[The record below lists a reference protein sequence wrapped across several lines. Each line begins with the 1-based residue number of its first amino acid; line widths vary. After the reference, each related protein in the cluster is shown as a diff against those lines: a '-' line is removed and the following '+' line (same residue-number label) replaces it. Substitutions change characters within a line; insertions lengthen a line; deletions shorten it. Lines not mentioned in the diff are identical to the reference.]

1 MNLFHLFDVSAFH
14 LTAIVVLVSAI
25 VFTMLQKHTDRSQNK
40 LFIAA
45 VLSLILQCVFDII
58 VMQAGLQVEKSET
71 ARVLLKIGDF
81 GYFMLHTL
89 LPILLLFYA
98 LFVTRR
104 YYRYNNLQR
113 VIGLIPAVIAEF
125 MVLTNPFLGL
135 TWGYDAEGHF
145 ERHWGEV
152 VLYLVSLIYF
162 ASAMGIL
169 LFRWHAITRRRTMM
183 LTFAIVCV
191 LSGIVIQM
199 LLPGV
204 TVELFGEAVAILA
217 IMIAVEYDEDLL
229 DSSTNINNRIAL
241 IQDLRASFEMDVEFF
256 AISVQFQNLELLR
269 RFRNISSQE
278 LIIEL
283 AETLKKVCPRYLIY
297 RATPASFLV
306 LLERTDRAG
315 ARAMAE
321 RIKNQLLMDWSA
333 DEKGIDLKFQLILS
347 EAPKELARPED
358 VILMSESMLPDKEEC
373 VVLEGQDLNGIFE
386 QAKLSEILRRG
397 ITEHN
402 FKMVYQL
409 IYSADRRKIVAAEA
423 LLRLHDPEIGDV
435 YPSVFIPVAER
446 IGIIRKLGEYALCEV
461 CEFLQSET
469 PHRLGIRFVGVNL
482 SIIQCTNP
490 DFVSQASEIVRRYGI
505 RPEWIC
511 FEISETAAAVDYR
524 LLSETIRQLKD
535 LGFLFSMDGYG
546 AGYANMYS
554 IFSMDFDLI
563 KLDRSLLYSAEESEE
578 GKVVLKS
585 SAQMI
590 HDLNRKVVVIGLEK
604 EAHLAEVATFPV
616 DYLQGNYFSAAETK
630 EELAARNV
638 L

>member
-1 MNLFHLFDVSAFH
+1 MNLFHVFDMTAFH
-14 LTAIVVLVSAI
+14 LTAIVILCSAI
-25 VFTMLQKHTDRSQNK
+25 IFTMLQKHTDRPQNK

-45 VLSLILQCVFDII
+45 ALSLILQCVFDIM
-58 VMQAGLQVEKSET
+58 VMLARLQVDDSEL
-71 ARVLLKIGDF
+71 ARVFLKIGDF
-81 GYFMLHTL
+81 GYFLLHML
-89 LPILLLFYA
+89 LPILLLIYA

-104 YYRYNNLQR
+104 YYRYNQLQR
-113 VIGLIPAVIAEF
+113 IIGLIPAAIAEF
-125 MVLTNPFLGL
+125 LVLSNPLLHL

-152 VLYLVSLIYF
+152 ILYLVSLIYF
-162 ASAMGIL
+162 TCAMAIL
-169 LFRWHAITRRRTMM
+169 LFKWHAVTRRRRMM
-183 LTFAIVCV
+183 LCFGIICV
-191 LSGIVIQM
+191 LAGIIVQM
-199 LLPGV
+199 VLPGV
-204 TVELFGEAVAILA
+204 MVELFAEAVGILA

-229 DSSTNINNRIAL
+229 DSSTNVNNRTAL

-269 RFRNISSQE
+269 RFRKVSSQE
-278 LIIEL
+278 LIIEI
-283 AETLKKVCPRYLIY
+283 AESLKKVCPRYLIY
-297 RATPASFLV
+297 RATPASFLI
-306 LLERTDRAG
+306 LLERIDRAG

-347 EAPKELARPED
+347 EAPKELARSED
-358 VILMSESMLPDKEEC
+358 VILMSESMLTEKEAC
-373 VVLEGQDLNGIFE
+373 VVLEGQDLNEIFE

-409 IYSADRRKIVAAEA
+409 IYSANHHKVIAAEA

-446 IGIIRKLGEYALCEV
+446 IGIIRKLGEYALREV
-461 CEFLQSET
+461 CEFLQSEI
-469 PHRLGIRFVGVNL
+469 PGRLGIRFVGVNL

-490 DFVSQASEIVRRYGI
+490 DFVSQASAIVREYGV

-554 IFSMDFDLI
+554 IFSMDFDVI
-563 KLDRSLLYSAEESEE
+563 KLDRSLLYAAEETEE
-578 GKVVLKS
+578 GKVILRS

-590 HDLNRKVVVIGLEK
+590 HDLKRKVVVIGVEK
-604 EAHLAEVATFPV
+604 ETQLTEVNNLPV
-616 DYLQGNYFSAAETK
+616 DYLQGNYFAAAETR
-630 EELAARNV
+630 EELESRHV